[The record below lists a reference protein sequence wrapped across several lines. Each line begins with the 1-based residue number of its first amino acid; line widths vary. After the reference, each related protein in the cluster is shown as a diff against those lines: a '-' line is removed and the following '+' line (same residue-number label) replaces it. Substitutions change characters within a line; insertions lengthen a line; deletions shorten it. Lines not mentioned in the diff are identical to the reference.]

1 MEEPT
6 VQFSDEELVDNFPT
20 LDDERIQLEDLE
32 FEVEQPPEELE
43 DGSDNSLAK
52 KQSADLEKMK
62 KTTTKD
68 RVQALH
74 LRKSLNL
81 LDKMH
86 EEKDV
91 FIQKT
96 KGELRI
102 CRQRMDLL
110 DKQQESLAAEI
121 ATEKEAN
128 NM

>member
-32 FEVEQPPEELE
+32 FEVEQPSEELE

-52 KQSADLEKMK
+52 KQSADLETMK

-74 LRKSLNL
+74 LRKTLNL

-96 KGELRI
+96 K
-102 CRQRMDLL
+102 
-110 DKQQESLAAEI
+110 
-121 ATEKEAN
+121 
-128 NM
+128 